1 MEVGSRLRRSCSLS
15 QGQSMLPPMLVV
27 TATPQSLVSNLEWKR
42 YRLHEILPFTN
53 LCWPLVGVLDFP
65 CWAAR
70 VENICRLSS
79 IHFSFLPGLSR
90 PHLSVL
96 PWLQVWFCPQR
107 GVFCLSASSLPSPHL
122 RPTLPHPF
130 LRVCPQPPQQLSLNH
145 SGFLFPHCLYTPIR
159 TGHSFLA
166 AVCFRQYVPQGQDLC
181 APQTCPVSSHLN
193 L

>member
-1 MEVGSRLRRSCSLS
+1 
-15 QGQSMLPPMLVV
+15 MLPPMLVV

-107 GVFCLSASSLPSPHL
+107 GVFCLSASSRPSPTSQA
-122 RPTLPHPF
+122 RTPTSLPES
-130 LRVCPQPPQQLSLNH
+130 LSPATPAAVTESL
-145 SGFLFPHCLYTPIR
+145 GFLVPSLPVHPYPHRSLFLGCSLLQAICSPRAGPVCASDLPCLLTPK
-159 TGHSFLA
+159 SV
-166 AVCFRQYVPQGQDLC
+166 VCIQ
-181 APQTCPVSSHLN
+181 
-193 L
+193 